1 MQLHISVR
9 NLVEFIFR
17 SGDIDNRVGKT
28 ANTDAMM
35 EGTRIHKKI
44 QNSMDDGYMPEVP
57 LKYVVDSDMYELTL
71 EGRADG
77 IFEDEG
83 INWIDEIKG
92 MYRKVQFFEEPVFVH
107 KAQAMCY
114 AYIFATLNNLDKI
127 GVQMTYCNLDE
138 PEILTKGIKRF
149 REIFEYE
156 KLKQWFDDLIGKYRK
171 WADIQCRSRIRRQDS
186 IKELQFPF
194 EYRVGQKKQ
203 VEDVYRTI
211 LRQKTLFLQAPTGVG
226 KTISTIFPA
235 VKAVGEELA
244 DRIFYLTAKT
254 ITASVAIDT
263 FNELQH
269 LGYHAK
275 IIQLTAKEKLC
286 LCEEMD
292 CNPVNCPYAKGHFD
306 RVNDA
311 VFDLLQRDGLFDRDE
326 IIDQAEKFHVWP
338 VEMSLDTAIWCD
350 DIICDYNYLFDP
362 NVYLKRFFRKG

>member
-1 MQLHISVR
+1 MEKRNMQLHISVR

-127 GVQMTYCNLDE
+127 GVQMTYCDLDE
-138 PEILTKGIKRF
+138 PELLTKGIKRF

-171 WADIQCRSRIRRQDS
+171 WADIQCDHVSD
-186 IKELQFPF
+186 
-194 EYRVGQKKQ
+194 
-203 VEDVYRTI
+203 
-211 LRQKTLFLQAPTGVG
+211 G
-226 KTISTIFPA
+226 KT
-235 VKAVGEELA
+235 
-244 DRIFYLTAKT
+244 
-254 ITASVAIDT
+254 
-263 FNELQH
+263 Q
-269 LGYHAK
+269 
-275 IIQLTAKEKLC
+275 
-286 LCEEMD
+286 
-292 CNPVNCPYAKGHFD
+292 
-306 RVNDA
+306 
-311 VFDLLQRDGLFDRDE
+311 
-326 IIDQAEKFHVWP
+326 
-338 VEMSLDTAIWCD
+338 
-350 DIICDYNYLFDP
+350 
-362 NVYLKRFFRKG
+362 